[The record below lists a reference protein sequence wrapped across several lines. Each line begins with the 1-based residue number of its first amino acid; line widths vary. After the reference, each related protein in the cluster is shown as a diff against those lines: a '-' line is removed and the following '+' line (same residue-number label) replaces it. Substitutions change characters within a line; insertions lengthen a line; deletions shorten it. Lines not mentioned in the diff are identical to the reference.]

1 MKILCVGD
9 VVGRPGR
16 EVLKKYLS
24 TEKKEHGID
33 IVIANVEN
41 AAGGAGITDTI
52 AEELFEAGVDVMT
65 SGNHA
70 WDKKKEGEA
79 AFKKYFYLIRPANYP
94 DCPEE
99 PTPGKGSVIYK
110 KGDFKIGVINVQGRL
125 FLESID
131 CPFRA
136 ADKLVEELSKETNII
151 IVDMHAETTSEK
163 QALAWYLDGRV
174 SLVFGTHTHVQTAD
188 ERILTK
194 GTGYISDL
202 GMTGPYDSVI
212 GVIKERAIKRFLIK
226 RKVPFETAENDAKM
240 CGIIVDIDNKTG
252 RTQSIQRIQWQK
264 EQQKTN

>member
-1 MKILCVGD
+1 MQQFIKILCVGD

-16 EVLKKYLS
+16 EVLKKYLK
-24 TEKKEHGID
+24 TQKKNQNID
-33 IVIANVEN
+33 VVIANVEN
-41 AAGGAGITDTI
+41 AAGGAGITDKI

-70 WDKKKEGEA
+70 WDKKKEGEE
-79 AFKKYFYLIRPANYP
+79 AFRKYFYLIRPANYP
-94 DCPEE
+94 DYPED
-99 PTPGKGSVIYK
+99 PTPGKGSVVFK
-110 KGDFKIGVINVQGRL
+110 KGDVKIGVINVQGRL

-131 CPFRA
+131 CPFRS
-136 ADKLVEELSKETNII
+136 ADKLVEELSQETKII

-163 QALAWYLDGRV
+163 QALGWYLDGRV

-212 GVIKERAIKRFLIK
+212 GVIKEKAIKRFLIK
-226 RKVPFETAENDAKM
+226 RKVQYDTAENDAKM
-240 CGIIVDIDNKTG
+240 CGIIVEIDNKTG
-252 RTQSIQRIQWQK
+252 KTQSIERLQWQ
-264 EQQKTN
+264 ES